1 MIVTTGKTVVL
12 NVFSGQGGRIADRIA
27 VGTGTTPVAL
37 SDTALATEAFRVPL
51 SSISA
56 DTANQRIVFKGVI
69 TPGVV
74 AGSVTEVGIFLGDI
88 LVARKVLTTPT
99 ALDPSI
105 PTEVEYS
112 LDLTL

>member
-1 MIVTTGKTVVL
+1 VIVNTGKTVLV

-51 SSISA
+51 TSISA
-56 DTANQRIVFKGVI
+56 DTANQRIVFKGVV

-74 AGSVTEVGIFLGDI
+74 TNPVTEVGIFLGDI
-88 LVARKVLTTPT
+88 LVARMVLATPKT
-99 ALDPSI
+99 LDPSI

-112 LDLTL
+112 LGLTL